1 MICVSIQHHGL
12 QDIQCLLEGSNPAIQ
27 MAEIRLDRCDLS
39 SDDIASLF
47 MADTPLV
54 ATCRVAG
61 DGSGTWEEAEE
72 KLAAAIKN
80 GAAFVDVEI
89 EAPKEMGKR
98 LRKLCNEYGTTMI
111 RSCHF
116 FDGTPDGEELT
127 IILEKC
133 KRYGGEIA
141 KIVAKAN
148 SREDS
153 ERLMSL
159 YNWVGPEELIAFA
172 MGANGRDSRM
182 GCLRYGAPFTY
193 AALSENE
200 AAADGQWAYSEMLS
214 ALYGS
219 RKPFGYTSEDL
230 PLAMPASKSFAQRA
244 IIAAALAEGTSHIN
258 GYSPCGDSE
267 AALNVAQKLG
277 SAVERNGNKLSIK
290 GIGGHD
296 RQAEGS
302 IFVNESGLLTRLMIP
317 ISAAIFNENVEI
329 NGAGTLLKRPLKG
342 AAEIMAPFGVLLS
355 PLSGAKGDLKVP
367 LAVKGSLLP
376 GKADISGIDGS
387 QLISGLL
394 MALPLCKA
402 DSEVHVRDP
411 KSIPY
416 MFITLDVLKK
426 FGIHISSEMEGDE
439 EFAETKDWAHCT
451 GITFKIK
458 GGQRYKAA
466 DFSIEG
472 DWSAAANFLVA
483 GALFGKASL
492 SGLDMH
498 SLQADISIIDILTE
512 AGARLSETEE
522 READEDQE
530 TTAALTVQKTPLR
543 AFSTDLNNC
552 PDLFPIVA
560 ILAALCNGRSTIF
573 GFKRLAS
580 KESDRGEAILKTLHQ
595 MGVEAESFGDR
606 MTIFGYSLEYRLTN
620 DCLLQGGK
628 YSSFHDHRMAMALKV
643 ASLAAD
649 SPIEIDDADCIAKSF
664 PAFLETWEQ
673 AQ

>member
-148 SREDS
+148 SEEDS

-159 YNWVGPEELIAFA
+159 YNWVGPGELIAFA

-483 GALFGKASL
+483 GEIG
-492 SGLDMH
+492 
-498 SLQADISIIDILTE
+498 
-512 AGARLSETEE
+512 
-522 READEDQE
+522 
-530 TTAALTVQKTPLR
+530 R
-543 AFSTDLNNC
+543 AH
-552 PDLFPIVA
+552 V
-560 ILAALCNGRSTIF
+560 
-573 GFKRLAS
+573 
-580 KESDRGEAILKTLHQ
+580 
-595 MGVEAESFGDR
+595 
-606 MTIFGYSLEYRLTN
+606 
-620 DCLLQGGK
+620 
-628 YSSFHDHRMAMALKV
+628 
-643 ASLAAD
+643 
-649 SPIEIDDADCIAKSF
+649 
-664 PAFLETWEQ
+664 
-673 AQ
+673 

>member
-12 QDIQCLLEGSNPAIQ
+12 QDIQCLLESSNPAIQ

-116 FDGTPDGEELT
+116 FDGTPDSEELT
-127 IILEKC
+127 ITLEKC

-148 SREDS
+148 SKEDS

-159 YNWVGPEELIAFA
+159 YNWVGPGELIAFA

-182 GCLRYGAPFTY
+182 SCLRYGAPFTY

-200 AAADGQWAYSEMLS
+200 AAAEGQWAYSEMLS

-219 RKPFGYTSEDL
+219 RKSFGYTSEDL

-267 AALNVAQKLG
+267 AALNVAQNIG
-277 SAVERNGNKLSIK
+277 ATVERNGNKLSIK
-290 GIGGHD
+290 GLGGYD
-296 RQAEGS
+296 RQVEGS
-302 IFVNESGLLTRLMIP
+302 ISVNESGLLTRLMIP
-317 ISAAIFNENVEI
+317 ISAAIFDGNVEI

-483 GALFGKASL
+483 GVLFGKASL

-522 READEDQE
+522 REPDEGQE
-530 TTAALTVQKTPLR
+530 TTAVLTVQKTPLR
-543 AFSTDLNNC
+543 AFGTDLNNC

-580 KESDRGEAILKTLHQ
+580 KESDRGEAILKTLSK

-606 MTIFGYSLEYRLTN
+606 MTISGYSLEYRLTN

-649 SPIEIDDADCIAKSF
+649 SPIEIDDTDCIAKSF
-664 PAFLETWEQ
+664 PAFLETWKQ

>member
-1 MICVSIQHHGL
+1 
-12 QDIQCLLEGSNPAIQ
+12 
-27 MAEIRLDRCDLS
+27 
-39 SDDIASLF
+39 
-47 MADTPLV
+47 
-54 ATCRVAG
+54 
-61 DGSGTWEEAEE
+61 
-72 KLAAAIKN
+72 
-80 GAAFVDVEI
+80 
-89 EAPKEMGKR
+89 
-98 LRKLCNEYGTTMI
+98 
-111 RSCHF
+111 
-116 FDGTPDGEELT
+116 
-127 IILEKC
+127 
-133 KRYGGEIA
+133 
-141 KIVAKAN
+141 
-148 SREDS
+148 
-153 ERLMSL
+153 
-159 YNWVGPEELIAFA
+159 
-172 MGANGRDSRM
+172 
-182 GCLRYGAPFTY
+182 
-193 AALSENE
+193 
-200 AAADGQWAYSEMLS
+200 
-214 ALYGS
+214 
-219 RKPFGYTSEDL
+219 
-230 PLAMPASKSFAQRA
+230 
-244 IIAAALAEGTSHIN
+244 
-258 GYSPCGDSE
+258 
-267 AALNVAQKLG
+267 
-277 SAVERNGNKLSIK
+277 
-290 GIGGHD
+290 
-296 RQAEGS
+296 
-302 IFVNESGLLTRLMIP
+302 MIP

>member
-12 QDIQCLLEGSNPAIQ
+12 QDIQCLLESSNPAIQ

-116 FDGTPDGEELT
+116 FDGTPDSEELT
-127 IILEKC
+127 ITLEKC

-148 SREDS
+148 SKEDS
-153 ERLMSL
+153 ERIMSL
-159 YNWVGPEELIAFA
+159 YNWVGRGELIAFA

-182 GCLRYGAPFTY
+182 SCLRYGAPFTY

-200 AAADGQWAYSEMLS
+200 AAAEGQWAYPEMLS

-267 AALNVAQKLG
+267 AALNVAQSIG
-277 SAVERNGNKLSIK
+277 ATVERNGNKLSIK
-290 GIGGHD
+290 GIEGCN
-296 RQAEGS
+296 RQMEGS

-317 ISAAIFNENVEI
+317 ISAAIFDGNVEI

-355 PLSGAKGDLKVP
+355 PLSGAKSDLKVP

-402 DSEVHVRDP
+402 DSEVHVCDP

-483 GALFGKASL
+483 GVLFGKASL

-522 READEDQE
+522 CEADEDQE
-530 TTAALTVQKTPLR
+530 TTAIFTVQKTPLR
-543 AFSTDLNNC
+543 AFSTDLNNS

-560 ILAALCNGRSTIF
+560 ILAALCNGRSSIF

-580 KESDRGEAILKTLHQ
+580 KESDRGEAILKTLSKL
-595 MGVEAESFGDR
+595 GVEAESFGDR

-649 SPIEIDDADCIAKSF
+649 SPIEIDDTDCIAKSF

>member
-1 MICVSIQHHGL
+1 MICVSIQHHSL

-116 FDGTPDGEELT
+116 FDGTPDSEELAVT
-127 IILEKC
+127 LEKC

-159 YNWVGPEELIAFA
+159 YNWVSPGELIAFA
-172 MGANGRDSRM
+172 MDANGRDSRM

-394 MALPLCKA
+394 MALPLCNA

-530 TTAALTVQKTPLR
+530 TTTALTVQKTPLR

-620 DCLLQGGK
+620 DCLLLGGK